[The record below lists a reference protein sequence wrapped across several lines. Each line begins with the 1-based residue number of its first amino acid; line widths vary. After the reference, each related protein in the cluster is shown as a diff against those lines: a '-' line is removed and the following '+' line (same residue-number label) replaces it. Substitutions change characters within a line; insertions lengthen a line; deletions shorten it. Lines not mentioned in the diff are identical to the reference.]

1 MKSLPAVFIALV
13 VVGAAGCAGGGGSAT
28 MAPTVDVTGKWAGT
42 FTSSS
47 SGVGL
52 AQGTIVLTLMQTGS
66 QVTGNLVVT
75 GHPWD
80 HSGPFQGTVS
90 GNMLRIVQPSKVIGT
105 LTVQGDRMSGDVQ
118 GGMSDRVTLQRQK

>member
-1 MKSLPAVFIALV
+1 MKSVPAVVIALV
-13 VVGAAGCAGGGGSAT
+13 VVAAAGCAGGGGSAT

-42 FTSSS
+42 FTGST
-47 SGVGL
+47 SGIGV

-80 HSGPFQGTVS
+80 PSGPFQGTVS
-90 GNMLRIVQPSKVIGT
+90 GNMLRIVQPSKLTGT
-105 LTVQGDRMSGDVQ
+105 LTVQGDGMSGDVE
-118 GGMSDRVTLQRQK
+118 GGISDRVHLQRQK